1 MKNKEYVNRM
11 LYEQKESL
19 KTIAEKTGVSEPD
32 SERNEILSG
41 IKTALENV
49 CDRLDTI
56 ADKLDELIEV
66 QGGEPEGSI
75 QGMGEE

>member
-1 MKNKEYVNRM
+1 M

-19 KTIAEKTGVSEPD
+19 KKIADKPGEAESD
-32 SERNEILSG
+32 AARNEILSG
-41 IKTALENV
+41 IKTALESL

-66 QGGEPEGSI
+66 QGGEPEGSV